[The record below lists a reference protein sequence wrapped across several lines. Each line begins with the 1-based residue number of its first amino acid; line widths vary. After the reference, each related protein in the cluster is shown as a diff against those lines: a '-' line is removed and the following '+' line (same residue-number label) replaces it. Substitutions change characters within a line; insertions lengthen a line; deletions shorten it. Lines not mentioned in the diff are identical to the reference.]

1 LNLALTGNHGWWRN
15 PSSFISMRIMAIMK
29 TCLSSV
35 QFSIP
40 SHLHAR
46 VVARK
51 TLTKPYLTSAATSA
65 RGAKNLAQT
74 LPL

>member
-1 LNLALTGNHGWWRN
+1 
-15 PSSFISMRIMAIMK
+15 MAIMK